1 MSIKKMYTGPL
12 VLTLILVLTSAMGC
26 QKKGEEVPL
35 NEPAVA
41 EQAPMPPLPSRI
53 EVPEEVAARWKAV
66 IVAVIDKA
74 TSGQR
79 EFMVDIGE
87 KAPLGET
94 GLTLL
99 VEAFLPAF
107 QMAGGVYSSSSAD
120 PVNPAAKV
128 KINDG
133 TGTLLF
139 DGWLFGMYPD
149 THPFG
154 HEKYAVILKGYVP
167 HS

>member
-1 MSIKKMYTGPL
+1 MSINKKYAGSL
-12 VLTLILVLTSAMGC
+12 VLILVLFLTSAMGC

-35 NEPAVA
+35 NEPAVS

-66 IVAVIDKA
+66 IVEVTDKA
-74 TSGQR
+74 TSGQS
-79 EFMVDIGE
+79 EFTVGIGE

-128 KINDG
+128 KISDEV
-133 TGTLLF
+133 GTLLF
-139 DGWLFGMYPD
+139 DGWLFGMYPE

-154 HEKYAVILKGYVP
+154 HENYAVTLKGYVP
-167 HS
+167 QS